1 MRELCAK
8 LGFAELTPEELERV
22 VARVERGGEIKAETM
37 EAALN
42 IAADPVIPFPLDS
55 RGYSVEGTVA
65 PGYESV
71 RSAFEN
77 NFRRGLERNS
87 QLCVYK
93 DGQLVVDLHGSS
105 AAHST
110 REDYCPNTLQIV
122 FSSTKAITSAVFA
135 LAADRG
141 VLDYEDKVAKH
152 WPEFAQNG
160 KADMTIADVLRHD
173 AGMASFSES
182 IPKEAVLDQVRSA
195 KAPPAA
201 AARSCAA
208 PRPRARVLDQAN
220 PDGEMGRII
229 AAQRPWS
236 FSSGPAKGQTPRM
249 YHGISRGYIRKT
261 ARILRSC
268 LAQGRWPPPLT

>member
-1 MRELCAK
+1 MAEQMRELCSK
-8 LGFAELTPEELERV
+8 LGFSELSAEELEQV

-37 EAALN
+37 AAALK
-42 IAADPVIPFPLDS
+42 IAADPVIPFPLDE

-77 NFRRGLERNS
+77 NYSRGLERNS

-93 DGQLVVDLHGSS
+93 DSQVVVDLHGSS

-110 REDYCPNTLQIV
+110 REDYGPDTLQIV

-182 IPKEAVLDQVRSA
+182 IPKEAVLDQ
-195 KAPPAA
+195 
-201 AARSCAA
+201 
-208 PRPRARVLDQAN
+208 AN

-236 FSSGPAKGQTPRM
+236 FSAGPAKGQIPRT

-261 ARILRSC
+261 R
-268 LAQGRWPPPLT
+268 T